1 MRKNLMR
8 WLGAAVLAAASTGY
22 VSSRSGEP
30 ANLSAAKTAAVAYYD
45 SGAYEREIAAVA
57 VEAEKFLARRAVRA
71 TPGERLAIVYDI
83 DETVLSNYPHIKSQD
98 FGYVPAVWNAWVDRA
113 AAPAITPMR
122 DLVLRSLELGYT
134 VFYITGRTE
143 PTERAPTA
151 HNLVREGLGDY
162 ERLIMKPEG
171 APGTAAVRK
180 AEQRAA
186 IEAEG
191 YTIVA
196 SLGDQWSD
204 LTGGAM
210 ERGFKLPNPFYEIP

>member
-1 MRKNLMR
+1 M
-8 WLGAAVLAAASTGY
+8 AAGLTGCVST
-22 VSSRSGEP
+22 RSAEP
-30 ANLSAAKTAAVAYYD
+30 LNLSSAKTAAIAYYD
-45 SGAYEREIAAVA
+45 SGTYERDIAAVA
-57 VEAEKFLARRAVRA
+57 VEAEKFLIRRAARA
-71 TPGERLAIVYDI
+71 TPEERLAVVYDI

-98 FGYVPAVWNAWVDRA
+98 FGYVPAVWNAWVDQA
-113 AAPAITPMR
+113 IAPAITPMR

-143 PTERAPTA
+143 PNERAPTA
-151 HNLVREGLGDY
+151 QNLVREGLGDY
-162 ERLIMKPEG
+162 EQLIMKPLG

-196 SLGDQWSD
+196 SFGDQWSD